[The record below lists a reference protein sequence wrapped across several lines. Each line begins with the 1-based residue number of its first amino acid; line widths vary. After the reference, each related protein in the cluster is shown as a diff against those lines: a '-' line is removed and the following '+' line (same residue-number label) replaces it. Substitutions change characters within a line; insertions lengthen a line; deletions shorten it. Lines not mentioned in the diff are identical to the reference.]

1 MAHYRRDPSAMD
13 PRQTSQ
19 AASITLSFFIVVAIA
34 AAVFGGFYL
43 FSTPTQTRV
52 ADTNAGASLTQ
63 RANPVPSPPTPQYE
77 ETRPVQAPN
86 R

>member
-1 MAHYRRDPSAMD
+1 MAHYRRDPSVMD

-19 AASITLSFFIVVAIA
+19 AASIALSFFIVVAIA

-52 ADTNAGASLTQ
+52 AETNAGPPLTQ
-63 RANPVPSPPTPQYE
+63 PVNPVPSPTIPQNE
-77 ETRPVQAPN
+77 ETGLAQAPN